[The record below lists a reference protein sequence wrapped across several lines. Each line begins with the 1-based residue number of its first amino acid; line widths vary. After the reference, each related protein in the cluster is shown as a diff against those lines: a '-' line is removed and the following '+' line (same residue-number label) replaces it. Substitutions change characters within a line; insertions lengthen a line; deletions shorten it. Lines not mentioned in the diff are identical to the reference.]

1 MTAIKNLYADEPEEI
16 SSEGWE
22 DLGEVELT
30 FDLGPYSVFSLRV
43 PRTLLA
49 EITRQ
54 AKLKKIK
61 PSTYARQ
68 LIEQGL
74 AVDAQAPLEI
84 MTQVMNNIAH
94 QLPKVQKSVAKK

>member
-1 MTAIKNLYADEPEEI
+1 MASKKSSNKNQREGILN
-16 SSEGWE
+16 EGWE
-22 DLGEVELT
+22 DAGEIELT
-30 FDLGPYSVFSLRV
+30 FDLAYSVFSLRISHE
-43 PRTLLA
+43 LLT

-54 AKLKKIK
+54 AKKLKIK

-68 LIEQGL
+68 LLEQGV
-74 AVDAQAPLEI
+74 ASDAQAPLEI